1 MISAQTRSA
10 FVAGKTAVH
19 FPDYALSEHLQFVPP
34 RCTIPPMTERR
45 TELFITL
52 AQLNPTVGDVEG
64 NAAKARAARARA
76 QADGADLVV
85 LPELFICG
93 YPPEDLVLK
102 PAFQA
107 ACRTAVE
114 ALARETADGGPAM
127 LIGSPWVDEGKLYNA
142 CALLEGGR
150 IAAIRFKANLPNYG
164 VFDEKRLFARGPA
177 AGPVTVRGVRVGV
190 PICEDIWLEES
201 EDYENVVE
209 CLAET
214 GAEILVV
221 PNGSPYARDK
231 TDVRLS
237 IAVARVTESGLPL
250 IYLNQVGGQD
260 ELVFDGASFA
270 LNADLSVAAQLPD
283 FAESITTLR
292 WTKGDD
298 GWRCTGPIVPMLEG
312 DKADYAACVLGLRDY
327 VRKTGFPGVLLGIS
341 GGIDS
346 ALCAAIA
353 VDALGVDQVRGV
365 MLPYRF
371 TAQVSLDDA
380 ASLAKALGVRYE
392 ILPIADAVNGF
403 EKILSETFKGL
414 PRDITEEN
422 LQART
427 RGTLLMAISN
437 KTGAMVVT
445 TGNKSEMSVGYA
457 TLYGDMNGG
466 FNPIKDI
473 YKTEV
478 FRLAALRNSWKPD
491 GALGPSGEV
500 IPPSIITRP
509 PTAELREN
517 QTDQDSLP
525 PYETL
530 DAILERLVE
539 REEPLAS
546 IVEAGFDRAIV
557 AKIDRLLNIA
567 EYKRRQAAPGVK
579 VTSRNFGRD
588 RRYPITNRFR
598 DTGKPLPEPDETLV
612 SRAGR
617 VSAEAFEG

>member
-1 MISAQTRSA
+1 
-10 FVAGKTAVH
+10 
-19 FPDYALSEHLQFVPP
+19 
-34 RCTIPPMTERR
+34 MTERA
-45 TELFITL
+45 LQFAITL
-52 AQLNPTVGDVEG
+52 AQLNPTVGDVAG
-64 NAAKARAARARA
+64 NAAKARAARVQGR
-76 QADGADLVV
+76 ADGADLVV
-85 LPELFICG
+85 LPELFIAG

-102 PAFQA
+102 PAFQS
-107 ACRTAVE
+107 ACRAAIE
-114 ALARETADGGPAM
+114 ELARETADGGPAV
-127 LIGSPWVDEGKLYNA
+127 LIGTPWVEDGKLYNA
-142 CALLEGGR
+142 CVLLDEGR
-150 IAAIRFKANLPNYG
+150 IAAVRFKVNLPNYG
-164 VFDEKRLFARGPA
+164 VFDEKRVFARGPA
-177 AGPVTVRGVRVGV
+177 AGPVPIRGVRVGV
-190 PICEDIWLEES
+190 PICEDTWLEES
-201 EDYENVVE
+201 EDYENIVE

-231 TDVRLS
+231 NDIRLS
-237 IAVARVTESGLPL
+237 ISVARVTESGLPL
-250 IYLNQVGGQD
+250 VYLNQVGGQD

-270 LNADLSVAAQLPD
+270 LNADLSVAAQLPA
-283 FAESITTLR
+283 FEENITTLR
-292 WTKGDD
+292 WTKGET
-298 GWRCTGPIVPMLEG
+298 GWRCSGRVAPIVEG

-327 VRKTGFPGVLLGIS
+327 VGKNGFPGVLLGVS

-353 VDALGVDQVRGV
+353 VDAVGAARVRGV
-365 MLPYRF
+365 MLPFRF

-380 ASLAKALGVRYE
+380 AKLARALGIRYE
-392 ILPIADAVNGF
+392 VLPIANAVNGF
-403 EKILSETFKGL
+403 EDILSGTFASL

-478 FRLAALRNSWKPD
+478 FRLSTLRNSWKPD

-500 IPPSIITRP
+500 IPPDIITRP

-525 PYETL
+525 PYDVL

-539 REEPLAS
+539 LEEPLATV
-546 IVEAGFDRAIV
+546 IAAGFDREVV
-557 AKIDRLLNIA
+557 ARIDRLLNIA

-579 VTSRNFGRD
+579 VTRRNFGRD

-598 DTGKPLPEPDETLV
+598 DTGMALPKPDDTLL
-612 SRAGR
+612 SRSSRG
-617 VSAEAFEG
+617 SGEAFDG

>member
-1 MISAQTRSA
+1 MTDLS
-10 FVAGKTAVH
+10 
-19 FPDYALSEHLQFVPP
+19 DYF
-34 RCTIPPMTERR
+34 I
-45 TELFITL
+45 ITL
-52 AQLNPTVGDVEG
+52 AQLNPTVGDIAG
-64 NAAKARAARARA
+64 NAEKARVARARA
-76 QADGADLVV
+76 ASHSAELVV
-85 LPELFICG
+85 LSELFIAG

-102 PAFQA
+102 PAFQS
-107 ACRTAVE
+107 ACRAAIE
-114 ALARETADGGPAM
+114 ELARETADGGPAM
-127 LIGSPWVDEGKLYNA
+127 LIGTPWVDDGKLYNA
-142 CALLEGGR
+142 VALLDGGR
-150 IAAIRFKANLPNYG
+150 IAALRYKANLPNYG

-177 AGPVTVRGVRVGV
+177 AGPMTIRGVRVGV

-201 EDYENVVE
+201 HEYENVVE

-214 GAEILVV
+214 GAEILIV
-221 PNGSPYARDK
+221 PNGSPYARNKSDL
-231 TDVRLS
+231 RLS
-237 IAVARVTESGLPL
+237 VAVARVTESGLPL

-260 ELVFDGASFA
+260 ELVFDGGSFA
-270 LNADLSVAAQLPD
+270 LNADLSVAMQMPA
-283 FAESITTLR
+283 FEENVWTLR
-292 WTKGDD
+292 WKKKTTTNM
-298 GWRCTGPIVPMLEG
+298 RSLGPREPVLEG

-327 VRKTGFPGVLLGIS
+327 VRKNGFPGVLMGIS

-353 VDALGVDQVRGV
+353 VDALGAEHVRGV
-365 MLPYRF
+365 MLPFRF

-380 ASLAKALGVRYE
+380 AKLATALGIRYE
-392 ILPIADAVNGF
+392 VLPIAQAVNGF
-403 EKILSETFKGL
+403 EEILSGTFAGL

-466 FNPIKDI
+466 YNPIKDI

-478 FRLAALRNSWKPD
+478 FRLSSLRNVWKPD

-500 IPPSIITRP
+500 IPVNIITRP

-525 PYETL
+525 PYDML

-546 IVEAGFDRAIV
+546 IVAAGFDREV
-557 AKIDRLLNIA
+557 VTRIDRLLNIA

-579 VTSRNFGRD
+579 VTRKNFGRD
-588 RRYPITNRFR
+588 RRYPITNKFR
-598 DTGKPLPEPDETLV
+598 DLGKPLPEPDDSLV
-612 SRAGR
+612 SRISRG
-617 VSAEAFEG
+617 SAEAFEG